1 MNELKEVSMDEAEQI
16 WNGKCPVCGGNLLA
30 GPSGGLAV
38 NVMCEFG
45 CKKFN
50 VPPRP
55 MLPQRI

>member
-1 MNELKEVSMDEAEQI
+1 MNGLKEVSREEAEQI
-16 WNGKCPVCGGNLLA
+16 WNGKCPVCGGRLMA
-30 GPSGGLAV
+30 GPRGGISL